1 VANQQQTPDGFNSSG
16 TPIPGVVE
24 KSATQTNDQARKDG
38 GKTGEDKP
46 VSQENLEKIKEKAHD
61 HSKDEPG
68 S

>member
-1 VANQQQTPDGFNSSG
+1 M
-16 TPIPGVVE
+16 VE

-46 VSQENLEKIKEKAHD
+46 VSTENLEKIEEKAHD